1 MRAVKMIPIQLDK
14 PRQLL
19 LDMRAI
25 YKVELALAALYE
37 EKRVSL
43 PKILRQG
50 DLSMTELLH
59 LMWAGLLHEEPTLT
73 LDRVAQLIATVPTKQ
88 IDLWLGEA
96 LREQAG
102 LEERTEAD
110 PTRATPSGT
119 GSGSGATAVLS
130 SGSPMPS
137 SGA

>member
-1 MRAVKMIPIQLDK
+1 MIPIQLDK
-14 PRQLL
+14 PRHIL

-25 YKVELALAALYE
+25 YKVELALAALYG

-43 PKILRQG
+43 PKLFKQG

-59 LMWAGLLHEEPTLT
+59 LLWGGLLHEEPTLT
-73 LDRVAQLIATVPTKQ
+73 LDRVAELLATVPTRQ
-88 IDLWLGEA
+88 LDVLLGEA
-96 LREQAG
+96 LREQTG
-102 LEERTEAD
+102 MEEQPAAD
-110 PTRATPSGT
+110 PTMAMPSGT
-119 GSGSGATAVLS
+119 GSGSGAMAGLP

>member
-1 MRAVKMIPIQLDK
+1 MRAVKMIPIVLEK

-25 YKVELALAALYE
+25 YKVELALAALYG

-50 DLSMTELLH
+50 DLSITELLH
-59 LMWAGLLHEEPTLT
+59 LVWAGLLHEEPALT
-73 LDRVAQLIATVPTKQ
+73 LDRVAQLLATVPTKQ

-102 LEERTEAD
+102 LEDQSAAD

-119 GSGSGATAVLS
+119 GSGSGATAVS
-130 SGSPMPS
+130 FSGSPMPS